1 MSAFPIDDWQFW
13 IATIVVLGALWF
25 VIRPMIPRR
34 GKGTACPNCP
44 SGSVKGQPQ
53 AKRTELT
60 MEGTKIQER

>member
-34 GKGTACPNCP
+34 GKALRVPIAHQAP
-44 SGSVKGQPQ
+44 SKVSR
-53 AKRTELT
+53 KRSALS
-60 MEGTKIQER
+60 